1 MCPTPTGRIHTRTAT
16 FVLPALFGLLIS
28 LISGHWDWLVLV
40 GVYYLLGVFLDTAVY
55 SWLLKYQPPW
65 VAVLLALSEF
75 GLLLVLVGI
84 LNDQAG
90 GGLAHIAVWE
100 AAWFFWACWLL
111 ASFTKIVILPIASL
125 TYIESAGEF
134 RTTEWS
140 VPPPLEPLPVL
151 ASSAEAKA
159 GPGPVI
165 REASGTH
172 ARPLESLPSPSGI
185 HRVAPS
191 QSPG

>member
-16 FVLPALFGLLIS
+16 FVLPALFGLIIS

-65 VAVLLALSEF
+65 VAVMLALSEF
-75 GLLLVLVGI
+75 GLLLVLAGI
-84 LNDQAG
+84 LNDQSG
-90 GGLAHIAVWE
+90 GGLTHIAVWE
-100 AAWFFWACWLL
+100 AAWFFWACWIL
-111 ASFTKIVILPIASL
+111 AALTKIVILPIASL

-140 VPPPLEPLPVL
+140 VPPPLEALPIL

-165 REASGTH
+165 REASGVH
-172 ARPLESLPSPSGI
+172 ARPLEALPSPSGV
-185 HRVAPS
+185 HRVPPRPA
-191 QSPG
+191 G

>member
-1 MCPTPTGRIHTRTAT
+1 MCPTPTGRIHTRTAS
-16 FVLPALFGLLIS
+16 FVLPALLGLIVS

-40 GVYYLLGVFLDTAVY
+40 GVYYLLAMFLDTAVY
-55 SWLLKYQPPW
+55 SWLIKYQPPW
-65 VAVLLALSEF
+65 VAVFLALSEF
-75 GLLLVLVGI
+75 GLLLVLAGV

-90 GGLAHIAVWE
+90 GGLSHIAIWE
-100 AAWFFWACWLL
+100 AAWFFWASWIL
-111 ASFTKIVILPIASL
+111 AALTKIVILPIASL

-140 VPPPLEPLPVL
+140 VPPPLQPLPVL

-165 REASGTH
+165 REASGVH
-172 ARPLESLPSPSGI
+172 ARPLEQLPSPSGV
-185 HRVAPS
+185 HRVPVQQA
-191 QSPG
+191 G

>member
-16 FVLPALFGLLIS
+16 IVLPALLGLILS
-28 LISGHWDWLVLV
+28 LISGHWDWLVLI

-55 SWLLKYQPPW
+55 SWLLKYQPPF
-65 VAVLLALSEF
+65 VAVVLALAEF

-84 LNDQAG
+84 LNDAAG
-90 GGLAHIAVWE
+90 GLSHVSIPEAV
-100 AAWFFWACWLL
+100 AFYWASWIL
-111 ASFTKIVILPIASL
+111 ASLTKIVILPIASL

-140 VPPPLEPLPVL
+140 VPPPLEALPVL

-165 REASGTH
+165 REASGVH
-172 ARPLESLPSPSGI
+172 ARPLEPLPSPSGI
-185 HRVAPS
+185 HRVPAAPA
-191 QSPG
+191 G